1 MERPNL
7 PESDWDRILKHVDSD
22 SPYDESFTWWIE
34 QSHVR
39 EALYEELLLI
49 QKSASLT
56 LFADSGYKRKVWQ
69 SVLNKIKE
77 QEQVKRLKKRTQYL
91 RVAAVILPFIF
102 LSAGFWIGSKFT
114 RSSDEQ
120 YSRYLND
127 CVSSIEP
134 GSKKA
139 KLILADGTTVDL
151 SKNVSL
157 KESDGT
163 AIENNSDNEL
173 CYNGASSHSAGKI
186 NTLVVPKGG
195 EYQLRLSDG
204 TKVWLNSGSTLRY
217 PTVFDSKRRAVTLEG
232 EAYFEVTKN
241 KHLPFSVN
249 VKGLDLVVLGTTFNV
264 NAYNPAK
271 GISTTLV
278 EGKIS
283 MEMGGGKRY
292 TIKPLENITYNFES
306 ETYTIEKNVDVSLFT
321 SWKDGLFWFENKSLG
336 EITDRLS
343 RWYSCEIVYKDE
355 SLRNMKFT
363 GLAEKK
369 RPIEYLLDLIS
380 EIKDVDY
387 EVKNGIVFIAKRKV
401 VQ

>member
-7 PESDWDRILKHVDSD
+7 PESDWDRILKQVDSD
-22 SPYDESFTWWIE
+22 LPYDESFTLWLDE
-34 QSHVR
+34 SDVR

-49 QKSASLT
+49 KKSASLT

-69 SVLNKIKE
+69 SVLNKINE
-77 QEQVKRLKKRTQYL
+77 QKQVQRRKRRTQYL
-91 RVAAVILPFIF
+91 SVAAVVLPFVF

-114 RSSDEQ
+114 QGSDEQ

-127 CVSSIEP
+127 CVSTIEP

-151 SKNVSL
+151 SRDVSF

-163 AIENNSDNEL
+163 AIENNSNNEL
-173 CYNGASSHSAGKI
+173 SYNGTNSHSAGKI

-217 PTVFDSKRRAVTLEG
+217 PTVFDSKKRTVTLEG

-241 KHLPFSVN
+241 KHLPFLVN

-264 NAYNPAK
+264 NAYNFAK

-283 MEMGGGKRY
+283 MVMGNGKRY
-292 TIKPLENITYNFES
+292 TIKPLENITYSLES
-306 ETYTIEKNVDVSLFT
+306 ETYTVEKNVDVSLFT
-321 SWKDGLFWFENKSLG
+321 SWKDGLFWFENQPLG
-336 EITDRLS
+336 DITDRLG
-343 RWYSCEIVYKDE
+343 RWYSCEIVYKEE
-355 SLRNMKFT
+355 SLRNLRFT

-369 RPIEYLLDLIS
+369 KPIEYLLNLIREVRDIDY
-380 EIKDVDY
+380 EIKDGV
-387 EVKNGIVFIAKRKV
+387 VFITKRRDL
-401 VQ
+401 

>member
-22 SPYDESFTWWIE
+22 SPYDEAFTLWLDE
-34 QSHVR
+34 SEVR

-49 QKSASLT
+49 KRSASLS

-77 QEQVKRLKKRTQYL
+77 QEKAQRIKRRTQYL
-91 RVAAVILPFIF
+91 RVAAIVLPFIF
-102 LSAGFWIGSKFT
+102 LSAGFWVGSKFS
-114 RSSDEQ
+114 RDSDDQ

-127 CVSSIEP
+127 CANSIEP

-173 CYNGASSHSAGKI
+173 SYNGANSHSSGKI

-217 PTVFDSKRRAVTLEG
+217 PTVFDSKRRTVTLEG

-264 NAYNPAK
+264 NAYNLAK

-292 TIKPLENITYNFES
+292 TIKPLENITYNLES
-306 ETYTIEKNVDVSLFT
+306 ETYTVEKNVDVSLFT
-321 SWKDGLFWFENKSLG
+321 SWKDGLFWFENQPLG
-336 EITDRLS
+336 DITDRLG
-343 RWYSCEIVYKDE
+343 RWYSCEVVYKDE
-355 SLRNMKFT
+355 NLRNLRFT
-363 GLAEKK
+363 GLAEKGK
-369 RPIEYLLDLIS
+369 PIEYLLNLIREVREIDY
-380 EIKDVDY
+380 EIK
-387 EVKNGIVFIAKRKV
+387 NGVVFITKRRDL
-401 VQ
+401 